1 MVTIRSHRCTDGVP
15 LIDVESVNPII
26 ILRSLS
32 RIETLR
38 TGVVHIV
45 PRKMVSLV
53 IVGNVCVE
61 MLHLCSICPTSR
73 SREGR
78 YAAY

>member
-1 MVTIRSHRCTDGVP
+1 MVTIRSHRCTHGAP

-32 RIETLR
+32 RIEMLR
-38 TGVVHIV
+38 TGVVH
-45 PRKMVSLV
+45 KMVSLV

-73 SREGR
+73 SRESR